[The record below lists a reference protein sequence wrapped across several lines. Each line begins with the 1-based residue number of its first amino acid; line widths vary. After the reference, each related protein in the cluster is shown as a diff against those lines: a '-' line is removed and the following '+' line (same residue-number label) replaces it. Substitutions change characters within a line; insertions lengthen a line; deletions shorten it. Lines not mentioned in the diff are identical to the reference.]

1 MLGAHPREFP
11 ELYQRMVLVNIPT
24 IKVDTM
30 IEDAGVL
37 IEEQRVRSQQ
47 ATASRSAGD
56 YPYTGFD
63 HLILHF
69 CFI

>member
-1 MLGAHPREFP
+1 
-11 ELYQRMVLVNIPT
+11 
-24 IKVDTM
+24 M
-30 IEDAGVL
+30 IEDAGAL

-63 HLILHF
+63 KKIPNF
-69 CFI
+69 CFENFVFRISQLGRSRRMA

>member
-1 MLGAHPREFP
+1 
-11 ELYQRMVLVNIPT
+11 
-24 IKVDTM
+24 M

-63 HLILHF
+63 QIISNF
-69 CFI
+69 CFYNCI

>member
-1 MLGAHPREFP
+1 
-11 ELYQRMVLVNIPT
+11 
-24 IKVDTM
+24 M

-56 YPYTGFD
+56 YPYTGFYRIISD
-63 HLILHF
+63 F
-69 CFI
+69 